1 MLEPL
6 CVYWDFYLRMVFPVC
21 CVDAALK
28 QGGDPPHGSGIGDCY
43 RPPRMVFPVCCVDVA
58 LKQGGDP
65 PQKVKQGFRV
75 PTREPQLVPPG
86 PLATP
91 GTTPY

>member
-1 MLEPL
+1 MHHFLFFRLESVKPEPCL
-6 CVYWDFYLRMVFPVC
+6 NLFVFIWDFYLW
-21 CVDAALK
+21 
-28 QGGDPPHGSGIGDCY
+28 
-43 RPPRMVFPVCCVDVA
+43 MVFPVCCVDVA

-65 PQKVKQGFRV
+65 PRKVKQGFRI

-91 GTTPY
+91 GTNHP

>member
-1 MLEPL
+1 MHTFLFFHLESVKLDPWL
-6 CVYWDFYLRMVFPVC
+6 NFVVFFGYFYLW
-21 CVDAALK
+21 
-28 QGGDPPHGSGIGDCY
+28 
-43 RPPRMVFPVCCVDVA
+43 MVFPVCCVDVA

-65 PQKVKQGFRV
+65 PQKVKQGFRI

-91 GTTPY
+91 GTTLP